1 MTKIEFMSGMDC
13 PGGEFVS
20 VEINGEYKGKLF
32 DIKQFSLRNA
42 LKYIIEKQMCGGD
55 YTCNN
60 KQAVDQLVR
69 LDPKYAPNN

>member
-1 MTKIEFMSGMDC
+1 
-13 PGGEFVS
+13 
-20 VEINGEYKGKLF
+20 
-32 DIKQFSLRNA
+32 
-42 LKYIIEKQMCGGD
+42 MCGGD